1 MRKTDLRRE
10 LLRTVPRPQ
19 LVAAIA
25 LVLEQRHRRATG
37 DAGAVEFDV
46 NAEAF
51 VASATVRQLRLLREI
66 ALDLDLQCLG
76 PVN

>member
-1 MRKTDLRRE
+1 
-10 LLRTVPRPQ
+10 
-19 LVAAIA
+19 
-25 LVLEQRHRRATG
+25 
-37 DAGAVEFDV
+37 V

>member
-37 DAGAVEFDV
+37 DAGAS
-46 NAEAF
+46 N
-51 VASATVRQLRLLREI
+51 ST
-66 ALDLDLQCLG
+66 
-76 PVN
+76 